1 MNSLTNEYLDN
12 LKFDSTQIASLR
24 ALGEYKGKQELFS
37 HQSPETL
44 DTLRNLAI
52 IESTESSNRLEGII
66 VDRKRIQAIIKHS
79 TKPRGRSEQEVT
91 GYRDALALIH
101 ESWSALPFT
110 INVIK
115 QLHSIIYKYL
125 PDEGGI
131 WKEHENI
138 IIEKYPDGS
147 KRIRFKPVSV
157 KKTPEAME
165 LLVERYKDFEKESR
179 DPIIIIPLTVFDF
192 LSIHPF
198 QDGNGRMARL
208 LTLLLLY
215 HTGYEV
221 GRFISLERI
230 FEETKKSYYETLEI
244 SSQNWHEGKH
254 DIYPWLTYFWGTLIR
269 AYKEFEE
276 RVGVVK
282 TGRGAK
288 TEQIKLAV
296 QRKVG
301 PFAISDIENE
311 CPGITRDMIRH
322 VLHQLR
328 DEGLIHSTGVGRGAK
343 WVKDQS
349 E

>member
-1 MNSLTNEYLDN
+1 
-12 LKFDSTQIASLR
+12 
-24 ALGEYKGKQELFS
+24 
-37 HQSPETL
+37 
-44 DTLRNLAI
+44 
-52 IESTESSNRLEGII
+52 
-66 VDRKRIQAIIKHS
+66 
-79 TKPRGRSEQEVT
+79 
-91 GYRDALALIH
+91 
-101 ESWSALPFT
+101 
-110 INVIK
+110 
-115 QLHSIIYKYL
+115 
-125 PDEGGI
+125 
-131 WKEHENI
+131 
-138 IIEKYPDGS
+138 
-147 KRIRFKPVSV
+147 
-157 KKTPEAME
+157 ME